1 MIINE
6 SFLIGLTLA
15 GTLSA
20 VIGLEREITG
30 QPAGIRT
37 HLILGIGAALASM
50 LSIAFSKHLANPA
63 FPSDPGR
70 IVAQVVSGVGFLGGG
85 AILRYGVNIK
95 GLTTASSLWTTAIIG
110 IACGAGFYV
119 EACFTTV
126 FVITALVVVDKIV
139 KKALGIYTNHEITI
153 RVKDRPG
160 IINDIRQRL
169 DELECK
175 VLLITPRIEKNNNLE
190 ITIAVRKPKELSL
203 DKLIKLVQSV
213 SVKDA

>member
-1 MIINE
+1 MINE
-6 SFLIGLTLA
+6 SFLIGLSLA
-15 GTLSA
+15 GFLSA
-20 VIGLEREITG
+20 VIGLEREMNG

-110 IACGAGFYV
+110 IACGSGFYE
-119 EACFTTV
+119 EACFVTA
-126 FVITALVVVDKIV
+126 FVIAALVVVDKIV
-139 KKALGIYTNHEITI
+139 KKALGAYTNHEISI

-160 IINDIRQRL
+160 IIKDIRERL

-175 VLLITPRIEKNNNLE
+175 VLLITPRIEKSNNLE
-190 ITIAVRKPKELSL
+190 ISIAVRKPKDLSL
-203 DKLIKLVQSV
+203 DKLIKLIQNV
-213 SVKDA
+213 SVKND